1 MLEILPDW
9 VYTVTIRNMRKILM
23 KEYTEKKDELLEII
37 ADYPIISAVKDE
49 IGLEKS
55 LGADCKLIFILYG
68 TVCTIAQ
75 IVERIKAENKLAIVH
90 ADLIQGLSAKTEAID
105 YIKNNTKADGIISTK
120 GNLVKYA
127 VESGLIGILRNFIID
142 SMAMENVHKQVSM
155 ANPDMIEIMPGI
167 MPEIIERIK
176 LKLKLPIIA
185 GGLISDK
192 KDIIAALSAGAD
204 AVSTTK
210 IELWNE

>member
-1 MLEILPDW
+1 MMA
-9 VYTVTIRNMRKILM
+9 YKRMREEM
-23 KEYTEKKDELLEII
+23 LEII
-37 ADYPIISAVKDE
+37 AEFPIIAAVKDE
-49 IGLEKS
+49 KELKES
-55 LGADCKLIFILYG
+55 LMTDCKVIFILFG
-68 TVCTIAQ
+68 NICNISE
-75 IVERIKAENKLAIVH
+75 IVEKIKNKDKLAIIH
-90 ADLIQGLSAKTEAID
+90 ADLVQGLSAKTEAID
-105 YIKNNTKADGIISTK
+105 YLKLNTKADGIISTK

-127 VESGLIGILRNFIID
+127 VEIGLIGILRNFIID

-185 GGLISDK
+185 GGLISEK
-192 KDIIAALSAGAD
+192 KDVIAALASGAD

-210 IELWNE
+210 IGLWKE